1 MAPELR
7 QVLEEYDILFDGGKR
22 VQLINRRTVM
32 QAYVRLPVDRRG
44 PHVREAAQDPP
55 CHGGKTRAVQAVRLG
70 TTESAGDV
78 VARTGPQV
86 RTRWP
91 RETTA

>member
-32 QAYVRLPVDRRG
+32 QAYDFPSIAAVRMFAKRHRI
-44 PHVREAAQDPP
+44 PHVMVGR
-55 CHGGKTRAVQAVRLG
+55 RALYRPSDWEQLRAPATSSPG
-70 TTESAGDV
+70 P
-78 VARTGPQV
+78 ARK
-86 RTRWP
+86 
-91 RETTA
+91 